1 MSVTVPPIASQML
14 SSLEFLHYCRRFKD
28 QLFSFCFASSRH
40 CTTLLMDL
48 RVLHAAGIQ
57 QLVIT
62 PDSKE
67 LRTNLQ
73 VWLEAEENFELI
85 MCEGSGSFVEPIFS
99 SVKQVLASGRVPVVL
114 VEECRFDKALRES
127 LCKDVFR
134 ISREVNARKIFF
146 SIDEKGLTVG
156 GVFRS
161 YPSGDLIR
169 AAVDRGEAMNLSTD
183 FVEALVFEQEL
194 SGIDTVLVE
203 ANRGSIFEEVFTHS
217 GSGTLFSSEYSNELR
232 WAKASDMRELLAIMA
247 PQIADGSLTHV
258 SEERLLG
265 MISSFMVYTV
275 NAQIVA
281 GAALADYGDSSEL
294 IKLCTLPR
302 YQAKGRARALV
313 EALLETAK
321 GRGQRDV
328 FALTIH
334 THVGDFFERIGFL
347 KVSRDE
353 LPEEW
358 KVGYSLSRPSIAYRY
373 TL

>member
-1 MSVTVPPIASQML
+1 MSATVPPIASQML

-28 QLFSFCFASSRH
+28 QLFSFCFASSHH
-40 CTTLLMDL
+40 CSTLLMDL

-67 LRTNLQ
+67 LRTNLR

-85 MCEGSGSFVEPIFS
+85 MCEGSGGFMESILS
-99 SVKQVLASGRVPVVL
+99 SVKQVLAAGRVPVVL
-114 VEECRFDKALRES
+114 VEECRFDKPLPES

-146 SIDEKGLTVG
+146 SMDEKGLTVG
-156 GVFRS
+156 GIFRS
-161 YPSGDLIR
+161 YPSGDSIR
-169 AAVDRGEAMNLSTD
+169 AAVDQGEAMNLSTE
-183 FVEALVFEQEL
+183 FVETLVFEQE
-194 SGIDTVLVE
+194 STGIDTVLVE

-217 GSGTLFSSEYSNELR
+217 GSGTLFSFEYSNELR

-258 SEERLLG
+258 SEERLLE

-281 GAALADYGDSSEL
+281 GAALADYGESSEL

-334 THVGDFFERIGFL
+334 AHVGDFFERIGFL
-347 KVSRDE
+347 SVSRDE

-358 KVGYSLSRPSIAYRY
+358 RAGYSLSRPSIAYRY